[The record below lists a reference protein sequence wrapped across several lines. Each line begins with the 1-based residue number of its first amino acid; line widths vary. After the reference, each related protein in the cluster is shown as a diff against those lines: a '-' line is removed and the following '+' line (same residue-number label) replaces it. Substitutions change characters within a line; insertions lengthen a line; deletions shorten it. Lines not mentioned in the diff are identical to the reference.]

1 MPPDH
6 PALRVSYLGKRYIIG
21 GSQENYLTI
30 RDAIVNFMKVTFKRF
45 NRAPPSGEFLSAQ
58 RMCRSIWIREML

>member
-6 PALRVSYLGKRYIIG
+6 PALRVRYLGKRYIIG

-30 RDAIVNFMKVTFKRF
+30 RDAIVNFMKVTFK
-45 NRAPPSGEFLSAQ
+45 
-58 RMCRSIWIREML
+58 